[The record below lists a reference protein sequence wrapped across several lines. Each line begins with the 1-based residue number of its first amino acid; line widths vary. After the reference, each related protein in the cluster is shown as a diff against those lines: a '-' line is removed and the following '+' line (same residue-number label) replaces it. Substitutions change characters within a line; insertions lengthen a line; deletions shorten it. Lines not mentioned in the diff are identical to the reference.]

1 VRPLSPVRL
10 LPAGNNSPDMVL
22 TRLQSAFASPPSS
35 ARSAPSG
42 SGTFTSRYG
51 SDLLPLRLHSLCSW
65 VARFFGRPNQEVLR
79 NLPDSPTPRTRL
91 PLSRSRLVQAE
102 PFGEVV
108 SPGAR
113 ARAGSQ

>member
-10 LPAGNNSPDMVL
+10 VPAGTGTPDMVL

-35 ARSAPSG
+35 ARSAPGCSG
-42 SGTFTSRYG
+42 AFASRYG
-51 SDLLPLRLHSLCSW
+51 SDLLPLRLPWLCSW
-65 VARFFGRPNQEVLR
+65 VARFFGRPKQEVLR
-79 NLPDSPTPRTRL
+79 TLPDSPTPRTRL
-91 PLSRSRLVQAE
+91 PISYSRLVQAE
-102 PFGEVV
+102 PSGEVV